1 MRLRLLVVLN
11 GVDGVEYQ
19 FTRQKLKGERKA
31 FMKRLAMVGGAGAA
45 GLFLGVSMYD
55 IGSLFGILSASAL
68 TTIAVFGSYFAG
80 GIFGKG

>member
-31 FMKRLAMVGGAGAA
+31 FMKRLALVGGAGAA
-45 GLFLGVSMYD
+45 GLVLGVAMYD
-55 IGSLFGILSASAL
+55 TGSLFGILSASAL
-68 TTIAVFGSYFAG
+68 TAIAVFGGYFAG
-80 GIFGKG
+80 CVVGNG